1 MTQWLSRFTFGP
13 ADDLEVWLPRLP
25 VGLWQHAVPTV
36 GTARKTATGLPG
48 VTFGNRQ
55 HHLVVPVRFYEDE
68 LPVVRRLIEWG
79 QMKATFL
86 WWPDRNVP
94 GSDELT
100 VILAAPRV
108 GELVTPEPDG
118 SYPRVSFVNLTFR
131 QFVAGGES

>member
-13 ADDLEVWLPRLP
+13 ADDLEVWLPRLA

-36 GTARKTATGLPG
+36 GTARKTGTGLPG
-48 VTFGNRQ
+48 VTFGQRQ
-55 HHLVVPVRFYEDE
+55 QQLVVPVRFFEDE

-79 QMKATFL
+79 QTKATFL
-86 WWPDRNVP
+86 WWPDRGVV

-108 GELVTPEPDG
+108 SEVVKPEPDG
-118 SYPRVSFVNLTFR
+118 TYPRVSVIHLTFR
-131 QFVAGGES
+131 QLVAGVES